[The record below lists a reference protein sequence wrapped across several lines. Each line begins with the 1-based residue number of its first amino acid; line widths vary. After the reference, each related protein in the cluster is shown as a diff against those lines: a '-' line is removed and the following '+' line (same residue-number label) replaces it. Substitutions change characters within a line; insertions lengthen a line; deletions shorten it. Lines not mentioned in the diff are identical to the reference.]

1 MFKHYRF
8 KRTQFFPKK
17 GVYPSY
23 ATMMEHMCSGP
34 CLALLVTSSAASKFD
49 EFDVVERFR
58 ALSGPLEP
66 DVARRYEP
74 RTTSPQSSSNHHP
87 RMRHNII
94 SYQVRQF
101 VCPCM
106 IQTAGWGGTYFTD
119 IKQNII
125 FYITI
130 YCLLAYRIVFFLC
143 ITEV

>member
-8 KRTQFFPKK
+8 KRTQFFTKK

-74 RTTSPQSSSNHHP
+74 RTTSPQYFSNHHP

-94 SYQVRQF
+94 VDIISSSSVRLPLHDTDCR
-101 VCPCM
+101 V
-106 IQTAGWGGTYFTD
+106 GWYLFHRHTIKILSFTSLFIAFWLIELYF
-119 IKQNII
+119 
-125 FYITI
+125 F
-130 YCLLAYRIVFFLC
+130 CA
-143 ITEV
+143 